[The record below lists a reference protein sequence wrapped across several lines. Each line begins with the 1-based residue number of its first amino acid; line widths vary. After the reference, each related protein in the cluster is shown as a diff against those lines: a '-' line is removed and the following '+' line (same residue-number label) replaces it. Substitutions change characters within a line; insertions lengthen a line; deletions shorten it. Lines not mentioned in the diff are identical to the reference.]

1 MPPPFG
7 GISVYVDRLAHALA
21 DAGHRVHV
29 FDISD
34 GDLIPVRGIHVVNIP
49 PQRGRFWS
57 IGARIAAMG
66 ADVAHLHMIGLPSD
80 QLAPIVLSCR
90 AFGVPVVISVHSLE
104 PPEVPESRAGQRL
117 LALTA
122 PHVAA
127 AFASGAHVA
136 TGLVPLGVPAA
147 RISAVPPFLP
157 PAKVDPQRLPAEV
170 RALRAR
176 MPKLV
181 VAGASALQPFAGGD
195 LYGVDTFLAMAQIL
209 GQRDPDV
216 GFVLHL
222 SRRGDPALAAA
233 MDQTLAELGLG
244 DRFLL
249 LQARL
254 EEASDL
260 WALADVYVRP
270 TRTDGDSVSVH
281 EALALGIPTL
291 ASDAVQRPAAAALFA
306 HGDAADAV
314 RVVAALLADLPA
326 ARAHVRAHRPIDGGA
341 AVQQTLERVAAPRSR
356 WRSLARRASTRMSRT
371 RSAETLP

>member
-21 DAGHRVHV
+21 DAGHAVHV

-34 GDLIPVRGIHVVNIP
+34 GDLIPVRGIQVVNIP

-90 AFGVPVVISVHSLE
+90 AVGIPVVISVHSLE
-104 PPEVPESRAGQRL
+104 PPEVPETRLGLRLRALVG
-117 LALTA
+117 

-136 TGLVPLGVPAA
+136 AGLPGYDVPAA
-147 RISAVPPFLP
+147 VVRAVPPFLP
-157 PAKVDPQRLPAEV
+157 PPRVDPQRLPAEV
-170 RALRAR
+170 RALRQR
-176 MPKLV
+176 VRRLV
-181 VAGASALQPFAGGD
+181 VAGASAMQPFEGGD
-195 LYGVDTFLAMAQIL
+195 LYGVDTFLGMARLL
-209 GQRDPDV
+209 GVADTEV

-222 SRRGDPALAAA
+222 SRRGDPTLAAA
-233 MDQTLAELGLG
+233 MLQTVDDLGLG

-249 LQARL
+249 LEARL
-254 EEASDL
+254 DEASDL
-260 WALADVYVRP
+260 WALADLYVRP

-281 EALALGIPTL
+281 EALALGVATL
-291 ASDAVQRPAAAALFA
+291 ASDAVQRPAAVALFTK
-306 HGDAADAV
+306 GDAADAA
-314 RVVAALLADLPA
+314 RAAAAILADLPKA
-326 ARAHVRAHRPIDGGA
+326 QAHVRAHRPEDGGA
-341 AVQQTLERVAAPRSR
+341 VVLQTLERVAAPRSR
-356 WRSLARRASTRMSRT
+356 WRGVARRATSLMTR
-371 RSAETLP
+371 LG